1 MNRWIGLW
9 ALLGALILGIS
20 ATPAW
25 AEGNG
30 QEELDEAL
38 RVKVTAENLRDLNQ
52 VVELLE
58 KAIEEGLDVEN
69 SDFAEDM
76 LVEVL
81 MERAAQ
87 LATVV
92 QSVPLE
98 RLADPQLQRV
108 RALAVTDLKRVLE
121 YDAAPVQAKV
131 LLAQLQSLPGGERE
145 EALELLNEAFEEEK
159 FQGLPQQMRA
169 EAMSLRA
176 TLQEDP
182 EKALADFDKAIELEP
197 KEADHRLARA
207 DFNRRRGE
215 FDKALEDIE
224 VLLEQNAED
233 ACAYLA
239 KAQILR
245 EQNKLDEALESLDK
259 ATELAPSAP
268 APYQQ
273 RGEIYRAKG
282 DTQKAIEQF
291 NRVLQLQPGFVLTL
305 IHRAEAYLDNEQYD
319 EALVDIE
326 AVLKDNPSLT
336 VAHGLRAQALEKLER
351 LPEAIESM
359 QKLADAAPEQPEF
372 RLQLAFYYLF
382 NKQPQEAIGEY
393 GKVLEQL
400 EGKDDEQTQRVK
412 FQALRGRADAR
423 LNIGEHVEA
432 VKDFEEALKLD
443 DEDTGILNNYAWVL
457 ATSPDDEVRDGK
469 RAVELATKAVELTD
483 EKEAHI
489 LSTLAAAYAETGDF
503 EAARKWSQK
512 SVDMND
518 PEHAEQL
525 AKELASY
532 KENKPWRERQTGED
546 VEEAPAEESKT
557 EGEQD
562 AEKPA
567 EETES
572 KPATAETP
580 AKPVSL

>member
-9 ALLGALILGIS
+9 AFLGAVIVGLS
-20 ATPAW
+20 TPPAW

-30 QEELDEAL
+30 QDELDEAL
-38 RVKVTAENLRDLNQ
+38 RVKVSAENLRDLNK

-69 SDFAEDM
+69 SDFAEGM

-87 LATVV
+87 LAGVV
-92 QSVPLE
+92 QSMPLE

-108 RALAVTDLKRVLE
+108 RGLAISDLKRVLE
-121 YDAAPVQAKV
+121 YDDSPVQAKV
-131 LLAQLQSLPGGERE
+131 LLAQLQALPGGERK
-145 EALELLNEAFEEEK
+145 EALELLNEAFEDER
-159 FQGLPQQMRA
+159 FQALPDQMRA
-169 EAMSLRA
+169 EAISLRA
-176 TLQEDP
+176 TLQDDP
-182 EKALADFDKAIELEP
+182 EKALADFDKAIELQP
-197 KEADHRLARA
+197 KEEEHRLARA

-215 FDKALEDIE
+215 FDKALEDIDS
-224 VLLEQNAED
+224 LLGQNAEN
-233 ACAYLA
+233 AGAYLA

-245 EQNKLDEALESLDK
+245 EQNKLDEALASLDK

-268 APYQQ
+268 GPYQQ

-282 DTQKAIEQF
+282 DTKKAIEQF
-291 NRVLQLQPGFVLTL
+291 NRVLQLQPGFMLTL

-326 AVLKDNPSLT
+326 AVLKDNPTLT
-336 VAHGLRAQALEKLER
+336 VAHGLRAQALAQLKR
-351 LPEAIESM
+351 LTEAIESM
-359 QKLADAAPEQPEF
+359 KQLADAAPEQPEF
-372 RLQLAFYYLF
+372 RLQLAFYYLY
-382 NKQPQEAIGEY
+382 NKQPQEAIAEY
-393 GKVLEQL
+393 GKVLDEVANKDGEQA
-400 EGKDDEQTQRVK
+400 ERVK

-423 LNIGEHVEA
+423 LNIGDHVEA
-432 VKDFEEALKLD
+432 VRDFEEALKID

-503 EAARKWSQK
+503 ESARKWSQK

-532 KENKPWRERQTGED
+532 NENKPWRERQTMDGVED
-546 VEEAPAEESKT
+546 GPAEEAEPAT
-557 EGEQD
+557 ERE
-562 AEKPA
+562 AEKPL
-567 EETES
+567 EKSDE

-580 AKPVSL
+580 ANL

>member
-1 MNRWIGLW
+1 M
-9 ALLGALILGIS
+9 ILGFS

-25 AEGNG
+25 AEGQG

-38 RVKVTAENLRDLNQ
+38 RVKVTAENLRDLNK

-87 LATVV
+87 LANVV
-92 QSVPLE
+92 QTVPLE

-108 RALAVTDLKRVLE
+108 RDLAVSDLKRVLE
-121 YDAAPVQAKV
+121 YDTAPVQSKV
-131 LLAQLQSLPGGERE
+131 LLAQLQALPGGERD
-145 EALELLNEAFEEEK
+145 EALKLLNEAFEEEQ
-159 FQGLPQQMRA
+159 FQQLPEQLRA

-176 TLQEDP
+176 TLQDDP

-197 KEADHRLARA
+197 KEEEHRLARA
-207 DFNRRRGE
+207 DFYRRRGE
-215 FDKALEDIE
+215 YDKALADIDA
-224 VLLEQNAED
+224 LLEEDPED
-233 ACAYLA
+233 AGAYLA

-245 EQNKLDEALESLDK
+245 EQNKLDDALASLDK
-259 ATELAPSAP
+259 ATESAPSAP
-268 APYQQ
+268 GPYQQ

-282 DTQKAIEQF
+282 DAKKAIEQF

-305 IHRAEAYLDNEQYD
+305 IHRAEAYLESEQYD

-326 AVLKDNPSLT
+326 AVLKDNPTLT
-336 VAHGLRAQALEKLER
+336 VAHGLRAQALAQLER

-359 QKLADAAPEQPEF
+359 KQLADAAPDQPEF
-372 RLQLAFYYLF
+372 RLQLAFYYLY
-382 NKQPQEAIGEY
+382 NKQPREAMAAYGEVIDKIAEED
-393 GKVLEQL
+393 GE
-400 EGKDDEQTQRVK
+400 EANRVK
-412 FQALRGRADAR
+412 FQALRGRADAH
-423 LNIGEHVEA
+423 LNIGEHVQA
-432 VKDFEEALKLD
+432 VKDFDAALAID
-443 DEDTGILNNYAWVL
+443 DEDTGVLNNFAWVL
-457 ATSPDDEVRDGK
+457 ATSPDDEVRDGE
-469 RAVELATKAVELTD
+469 RAVKLATKAVELTE
-483 EKEAHI
+483 EKQAHI

-512 SVDMND
+512 SVDLND

-532 KENKPWRERQTGED
+532 EDSKPWRERQTLDGVEDGPAGET
-546 VEEAPAEESKT
+546 ESQKQQ
-557 EGEQD
+557 E
-562 AEKPA
+562 AEKPSDDA
-567 EETES
+567 DE

-580 AKPVSL
+580 AQL

>member
-9 ALLGALILGIS
+9 ALLGAFIFGLS
-20 ATPAW
+20 APPAW

-30 QEELDEAL
+30 QDELDEAL
-38 RVKVTAENLRDLNQ
+38 RVKVSAENLRDLNK

-69 SDFAEDM
+69 SDFAEGM

-87 LATVV
+87 LAGVV
-92 QSVPLE
+92 QSMPLE

-108 RALAVTDLKRVLE
+108 RGLAVSDLKRVLE
-121 YDAAPVQAKV
+121 YDDSPVQAKV
-131 LLAQLQSLPGGERE
+131 LLAQLQALPGGERE
-145 EALELLNEAFEEEK
+145 EALDLLNEAFEDER
-159 FQGLPQQMRA
+159 FQALPEQMRA

-182 EKALADFDKAIELEP
+182 EKALADFDQAIELQP
-197 KEADHRLARA
+197 KEEDHRLARA

-215 FDKALEDIE
+215 FDKALEDIDA
-224 VLLEQNAED
+224 LLELNDQNAG
-233 ACAYLA
+233 AYLA

-245 EQNKLDEALESLDK
+245 EQNKPDDAIASLDK

-268 APYQQ
+268 GPYQQ

-282 DTQKAIEQF
+282 DTKKAIEQF
-291 NRVLQLQPGFVLTL
+291 NRVLQLQPGFMLTL

-326 AVLKDNPSLT
+326 AVLKDNPTLT
-336 VAHGLRAQALEKLER
+336 VAHGLRAQALAELKR

-359 QKLADAAPEQPEF
+359 KQLADGAADQPEF
-372 RLQLAFYYLF
+372 RLQLAFYYLY
-382 NKQPQEAIGEY
+382 NKQPQEAIAEY
-393 GKVLEQL
+393 GKVLEQVAG
-400 EGKDDEQTQRVK
+400 EDGEQTERVK
-412 FQALRGRADAR
+412 FQALRGRADAQ

-432 VKDFEEALKLD
+432 VKDFEEALKID

-503 EAARKWSQK
+503 ESARKWSQK

-532 KENKPWRERQTGED
+532 KENKPWRERQTMDGVED
-546 VEEAPAEESKT
+546 GPAEESEPKSPQ
-557 EGEQD
+557 E
-562 AEKPA
+562 AKKPA
-567 EETES
+567 DEPEA

-580 AKPVSL
+580 AKSAEL